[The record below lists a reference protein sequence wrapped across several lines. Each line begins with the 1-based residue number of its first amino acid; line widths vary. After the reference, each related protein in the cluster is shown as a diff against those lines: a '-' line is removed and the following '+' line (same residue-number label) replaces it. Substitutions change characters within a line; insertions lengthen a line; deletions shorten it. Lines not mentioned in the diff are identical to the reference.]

1 MSDFIVF
8 EHSTTMQFVH
18 IWATIFSSPNTVSD
32 RDNAATVKLRNVP
45 VPGAPPVEHVPL
57 LALIRISIR
66 IFRSKQL
73 DVTRDAAG

>member
-1 MSDFIVF
+1 M
-8 EHSTTMQFVH
+8 
-18 IWATIFSSPNTVSD
+18 SD